1 MYLFR
6 VDSRAYNVGDSI
18 SPAVQFENELE
29 DEKAELEDLLNR
41 LRPNNVPSRGDCLF
55 LFSELAGSLRFFAKY
70 GGNIYKVRPNRCY
83 FRGDMNLLDSALD
96 LFRFTEDED
105 LRTAA
110 VNKYWQNG
118 SHTFSPCYEIL
129 VDSAIV
135 DSIVLDNEQ
144 LNNVRAQL
152 REYGNCIEKCPTY
165 INLLSRELNSR
176 CR

>member
-1 MYLFR
+1 MCVYR
-6 VDSRAYNVGDSI
+6 VDARIYNVGDTITS
-18 SPAVQFENELE
+18 ADQYENKLE
-29 DEKAELEDLLNR
+29 AEQAELENLLNQ
-41 LRPNNVPSRGDCLF
+41 LRPNGIPSRGECLF
-55 LFSELAGSLRFFAKY
+55 LFLELAGALRFFAKY

-83 FRGDMNLLDSALD
+83 FRGDMNLLDNALD

-110 VNKYWQNG
+110 VNKYWQDG